1 MIDEIVRKIYEE
13 DQREQ
18 EMRLEK
24 QHATQKFIEE
34 FKQKREEWKRLERE
48 RLEIENQKIK
58 R

>member
-48 RLEIENQKIK
+48 RLEVENQKIK